1 MAVVQGYLLGN
12 PTTDSTIDYMRAE
25 LYQGMSLIP
34 AHLVHDLERASC
46 PAHSHKKEKVTG
58 ETLLSTL
65 DRHHI
70 SIA

>member
-46 PAHSHKKEKVTG
+46 PAHGHKKDKTTG
-58 ETLLSTL
+58 
-65 DRHHI
+65 
-70 SIA
+70 